1 MNEPEPRPRQSRWIE
16 IATALV
22 VVLIVVAV
30 AAFYPPVR
38 AGIDDARR
46 SMASLLGAADWD
58 GYYLKLDPNA
68 LPGEVLSPLLLF
80 ASGSFPGQG
89 VSLVDAPVFPG
100 RWSPSGERFAFTSA
114 RRLLIGDKNGALR
127 SLGQLLDLTPAG
139 PPVWV
144 NENELVLTMGR
155 PTLGGW
161 WYVRIDASGLLLDQ
175 RALPAHVII
184 ESVSPDGRFALAR
197 SSVALDLV
205 DLSDGSTARAP
216 DGMSYVG
223 WASDG
228 RVLLRVIRAGL
239 YQLEARHLGA
249 KLGEVLAE
257 LRVPFEV
264 TVRGR
269 WIALVERD
277 LSPRSTASIWL
288 TAVGQGS
295 RRVVADLASVTDA
308 EPTRDGRYV
317 SFTTGRFDDPGVRTG
332 VADVESGAVTYAC
345 ESGCAALRL
354 R

>member
-1 MNEPEPRPRQSRWIE
+1 VSEPEPRPRQSRWIE

-30 AAFYPPVR
+30 AAFYPPAR
-38 AGIDDARR
+38 AGLDGARR
-46 SMASLLGAADWD
+46 SIASLLGAADWD
-58 GYYLKLDPNA
+58 GYYLRLDPNA
-68 LPGEVLSPLLLF
+68 LPGESLSPLLLF

-89 VSLVDAPVFPG
+89 VSLVDPPVFPG
-100 RWSPSGERFAFTSA
+100 RWSPSGDQFAFTSG
-114 RRLLIGDKNGALR
+114 RRLIIGDRNGALR
-127 SLGQLLDLTPAG
+127 SLGELLDLTPAG

-155 PTLGGW
+155 QTPLGW

-175 RALPAHVII
+175 RALPTRLVM

-197 SSVALDLV
+197 SSVSLELV

-216 DGMSYVG
+216 DGVAYVG

-239 YQLEARHLGA
+239 WQLEARHLGA

-277 LSPRSTASIWL
+277 PSPRSTASIWL
-288 TAVGQGS
+288 TAVGRDA

-317 SFTTGRFDDPGVRTG
+317 TFTTGRFDDPKVRTG
-332 VADVESGAVTYAC
+332 VADTASGAVTYAC
-345 ESGCAALRL
+345 ETGCAALRL

>member
-1 MNEPEPRPRQSRWIE
+1 VNEPEPRPGQSRWIE
-16 IATALV
+16 IASALV

-30 AAFYPPVR
+30 AAFYPPAR
-38 AGIDDARR
+38 AGLDGARR
-46 SMASLLGAADWD
+46 SIASLLGAADWD
-58 GYYLKLDPNA
+58 GYYLKLDENA
-68 LPGEVLSPLLLF
+68 RPGEILSPLLLF
-80 ASGSFPGQG
+80 ASGAFPGKG
-89 VSLVDAPVFPG
+89 VSLVDAPVFAG
-100 RWSPSGERFAFTSA
+100 RWSPSGEQFAFTSG

-127 SLGQLLDLTPAG
+127 SLGALLDLTPAG

-144 NENELVLTMGR
+144 TENELVLTMAR
-155 PTLGGW
+155 QTPLGW

-175 RALPAHVII
+175 RALPMHLIM

-197 SSVALDLV
+197 SSLGLELV
-205 DLSDGSTARAP
+205 DLSDGSTSRAP
-216 DGMSYVG
+216 DGIAYVG

-239 YQLEARHLGA
+239 WQLEARHLGA
-249 KLGEVLAE
+249 KLGDVLAE

-269 WIALVERD
+269 FIALVERD
-277 LSPRSTASIWL
+277 PSRGSTASIWL
-288 TAVGQGS
+288 TAVGRDA

-317 SFTTGRFDDPGVRTG
+317 TFTIGRSDDPKVRTG
-332 VADVESGAVTYAC
+332 VADVASGAVTYAC